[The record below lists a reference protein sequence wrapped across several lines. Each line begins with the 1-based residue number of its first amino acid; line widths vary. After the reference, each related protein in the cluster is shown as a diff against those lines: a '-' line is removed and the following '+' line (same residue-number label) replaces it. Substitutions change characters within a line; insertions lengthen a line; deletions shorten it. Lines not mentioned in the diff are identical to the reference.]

1 MQDEVQSQKACAQLR
16 TAIIAGINGGGRG
29 GSEKIQK
36 VIFSNVEREIFWKRI
51 LPERIR
57 PMVRTSIHSQ
67 MDIFH

>member
-1 MQDEVQSQKACAQLR
+1 MQNEAQSQKTCAQLR
-16 TAIIAGINGGGRG
+16 TAIIAGINGGG
-29 GSEKIQK
+29 GSEKIHK